1 MLTTL
6 SRRFRHNLG
15 LAVCLAAAF
24 FVAASSERAS
34 CGAEE
39 KPAAPAPLRPA
50 GIDGVL
56 VLAGDGQLPGTVLDR
71 FQELAGGGQARLAV
85 IAPAGGD
92 AAEGP
97 MKQRVEYW
105 QAHRPT
111 SVVVLRPRS
120 QQQAADPKTLEQ
132 LRQATGVWIEGG
144 PTVRLGA
151 DLRDAGVAKELL
163 TLLRRGGVVGGTAA
177 GAAVLGQRLV
187 TSEGSAPGTAA
198 GLDFLPGTV
207 IDPHFADSRRPRL
220 PGVLAK
226 NPGLVGFGIGEGTAL
241 VVKGRSLRVLGT
253 GTVTA
258 CLAAGAERPARTIEL
273 KSGAAADLTALRRA
287 AIARTEPPFPPRE
300 APVPEVA
307 GGSLVIVGGGNMPAD
322 IGKKFVELAGGPDA
336 PIVVLPI
343 AGETIPAYPR
353 EIAMFQKFGARHVQ
367 ALTAHERQEVE
378 DPKSLELL
386 KKARGIWFG
395 GGRQWRFV
403 DAYMGTKAHELFR
416 DVLRRGGVIGGS
428 SAGATIQ
435 GDYLCRGSPLGN
447 LEMMCEG
454 YERGLGFLPGVA
466 IDQHFTQRRRFPDM
480 RALMK
485 AYPQLLGIGIDEGTA
500 LIVRGHEGE
509 VMGQNQVHFFD
520 RRQPI
525 PEGQPDHV
533 SVKAGGRYDLKE
545 RRVLPAADRP

>member
-1 MLTTL
+1 MLASL
-6 SRRFRHNLG
+6 SPRFRKGLG
-15 LAVCLAAAF
+15 LAVILAAAF
-24 FVAASSERAS
+24 LGAVCPEMT
-34 CGAEE
+34 GAEE
-39 KPAAPAPLRPA
+39 QPAAPAPLRPA

-56 VLAGDGQLPGTVLDR
+56 VLAGGGRLPDAVLDR
-71 FQELAGGGQARLAV
+71 FQELAGGAQARLVV
-85 IAPAGGD
+85 IAPAGG
-92 AAEGP
+92 AAEEP
-97 MKQRVEYW
+97 LKQRVEYW
-105 QAHRPT
+105 QSHRPT
-111 SVVVLRPRS
+111 SVVVLRPPS
-120 QQQAADPKTLEQ
+120 GQQAAEPKALEQ
-132 LRQATGVWIEGG
+132 LRQATGIWIEGG
-144 PTVRLGA
+144 AAARLGA
-151 DLRDAGVAKELL
+151 DLRGAGVAKELL
-163 TLLRRGGVVGGTAA
+163 TLLRRGGVVGGTDA
-177 GAAVLGQRLV
+177 GAAVLGQLLV
-187 TSEGSAPGTAA
+187 TPEGSAPGTAA

-207 IDPHFADSRRPRL
+207 IDPHFADGRRPRFL
-220 PGVLAK
+220 GVLAK
-226 NPGLVGFGIGEGTAL
+226 NPGLVGLGIDEGTAL
-241 VVKGRSLRVLGT
+241 VVKGRSLRVLGS
-253 GTVTA
+253 GAVTA
-258 CLAAGAERPARTIEL
+258 CLAAGAGRPARTIEL

-300 APVPEVA
+300 ALVPEVA
-307 GGSLVIVGGGNMPAD
+307 GGSLVIVGGGGMPAD
-322 IGKKFVELAGGPDA
+322 IGKKFIELAGGPDA
-336 PIVVLPI
+336 LIVVLPI

-353 EIAMFQKFGARHVQ
+353 EIGMFQRLGARHVQ
-367 ALTAHERQEVE
+367 ALTAHDRQEVE

-386 KKARGIWFG
+386 KKARGVWFG

-403 DAYMGTKAHELFR
+403 DAYLGTKAHELFR

-500 LIVRGHEGE
+500 LVVRGHEAE

-525 PEGQPDHV
+525 PEGQPDYV

-545 RRVLPAADRP
+545 RRALPPADRP

>member
-1 MLTTL
+1 MSATL
-6 SRRFRHNLG
+6 FPRFRHGLG
-15 LAVCLAAAF
+15 LAVCLAAAL
-24 FVAASSERAS
+24 FVAASSEKTS
-34 CGAEE
+34 VGADE
-39 KPAAPAPLRPA
+39 KPTARAPLQPA

-56 VLAGDGQLPGTVLDR
+56 LLAGGGSLPDAVLDR
-71 FQELAGGGQARLAV
+71 FQELAGGGQARLLV
-85 IAPAGGD
+85 IAPAGAD

-97 MKQRVEYW
+97 MKHRVEYW

-111 SVVVLRPRS
+111 SVVVLRPQS
-120 QQQAADPKTLEQ
+120 QQEIAEPKTLEQ

-144 PTVRLGA
+144 DAARLGT
-151 DLRDAGVAKELL
+151 DLRGTSLAKELL

-177 GAAVLGQRLV
+177 GAAILGRLVV
-187 TSEGSAPGTAA
+187 TSEGAAPDMAA
-198 GLDFLPGTV
+198 GLDFLPVSV
-207 IDPHFADSRRPRL
+207 IEPQFADTRRPRL
-220 PGVLAK
+220 LGVLAK
-226 NPGLVGFGIGEGTAL
+226 NPGLVGLGINEGTAL

-253 GTVTA
+253 GTVTV
-258 CLAAGAERPARTIEL
+258 CLAAGAARPARTIEL
-273 KSGAAADLTALRRA
+273 KSGAAADLTTLRRA
-287 AIARTEPPFPPRE
+287 AIARIEPPFPPRE

-307 GGSLVIVGGGNMPAD
+307 GGSLVIVGGGNMPAA
-322 IGKKFVELAGGPDA
+322 IGKKFIELAGGPEA
-336 PIVVLPI
+336 PIVILPI
-343 AGETIPAYPR
+343 AGGTIPAYPR
-353 EIAMFQKFGARHVQ
+353 EIAMFERLGARHVR
-367 ALTAHERQEVE
+367 ALIAHDRQEVE

-403 DAYMGTKAHELFR
+403 DAYIGTKAHQLFR

-454 YERGLGFLPGVA
+454 YERGLGFLPGAA
-466 IDQHFTQRRRFPDM
+466 IDQHFTQRRRLPDM

-485 AYPQLLGIGIDEGTA
+485 VYPQLLGIGIDEGTA
-500 LIVRGHEGE
+500 LIVRGHEAE
-509 VMGQNQVHFFD
+509 VMGPNQVHFFD

-533 SVKAGGRYDLKE
+533 SVKSLFRKPLSPEGRGEL
-545 RRVLPAADRP
+545 